1 MRARATTP
9 APAPP
14 RVTRTARSIR
24 AVRSRVSR
32 ATRTRATNQGSGDFI
47 TDVVTKIF
55 GADAVADPEP
65 FGLKRMSKE
74 EWPDQ
79 WPAELDADAETLESD
94 VGELRT
100 IRRVLKQ
107 TQLERLRLGL
117 AYDAEEHGWSATS
130 FHSRVDGYGAGILVA
145 ETKGGEV
152 FGGYNP
158 KGWLGY
164 GEWNDAISAFVY
176 VFEGRGRPVKVPKV
190 GGSGMAIIDEDGKG
204 PQWGPDG
211 LKINLESRSARSRLG
226 SYYAN
231 EALARPS
238 LFREGKP
245 GESIELRSVRV
256 YVALEDTEIA
266 KSYEPNVLQ
275 WQKGELEDIRKDDDS
290 ENPPMDGFFGK
301 LFGGKK

>member
-65 FGLKRMSKE
+65 FGLKRMTKE

-100 IRRVLKQ
+100 IRRC
-107 TQLERLRLGL
+107 
-117 AYDAEEHGWSATS
+117 
-130 FHSRVDGYGAGILVA
+130 
-145 ETKGGEV
+145 
-152 FGGYNP
+152 
-158 KGWLGY
+158 
-164 GEWNDAISAFVY
+164 
-176 VFEGRGRPVKVPKV
+176 
-190 GGSGMAIIDEDGKG
+190 
-204 PQWGPDG
+204 
-211 LKINLESRSARSRLG
+211 
-226 SYYAN
+226 
-231 EALARPS
+231 
-238 LFREGKP
+238 
-245 GESIELRSVRV
+245 
-256 YVALEDTEIA
+256 
-266 KSYEPNVLQ
+266 
-275 WQKGELEDIRKDDDS
+275 
-290 ENPPMDGFFGK
+290 
-301 LFGGKK
+301 